1 MLTDKE
7 EIFAT
12 AIADGYS
19 QSDAYIL
26 AYNPKTKNANS
37 IAAMACRIANKEDVK
52 ERINAFIDRKSDKY
66 AYNDLLDKN
75 KRINLIYE
83 RIQYCIDNKDENN
96 VVKYIDML
104 NKLAGDY
111 KNITVKQT
119 DIKPLANMSIEELNK
134 LLDKD
139 PNTIDI

>member
-12 AIADGYS
+12 AVADGYT
-19 QSDAYIL
+19 QHDAYVM
-26 AYNPKTKNANS
+26 AYKPSTIKQNS
-37 IAAMACRIANKEDVK
+37 IDVMASRVANKPDVK
-52 ERINAFIDRKSDKY
+52 ARIQEFIDRKAGTY